1 MWPKVWLRSTLKN
14 IQPPPQHIL
23 DFVESVVMEPVDPFP
38 TVVVGML
45 VESVALRMRVVLVSR
60 TSLAVVTYLD

>member
-1 MWPKVWLRSTLKN
+1 
-14 IQPPPQHIL
+14 
-23 DFVESVVMEPVDPFP
+23 MEPVDPFP